1 MPARLHPGVYVEEV
15 PSAAR
20 SIEAAGTS
28 TAIFVGETERGPLGP
43 VRITG
48 RADYERLFG
57 GYRRHAAAGAQ
68 IASVTYA
75 IDAFFRNGGSAAYVL
90 RALNKDAATA
100 ELAVP
105 TDQKVVASSPGAWGN
120 RVSAVFCTS
129 SAGAGRFRIVV
140 LYKAPGS
147 NEARIVETWDRLS
160 IQPGDENY
168 VVDILNRSLF
178 VRWGSGT
185 PTAIPGAFLKSPAK
199 DEDVIA
205 EFDNFD
211 LQGGTHGETDLDV
224 VSFPALL
231 SRLDEV
237 NDASLLVVPARTYE
251 SDANNLELAK
261 VALAY
266 AESRAHQ
273 DLFCIVDMP
282 RQTLAV
288 TADDATNATVTSFGG
303 LTPKTNFGAAYFP
316 WVEVGD
322 PAGVGR
328 EPTLLMPPSGFV
340 AGVYA
345 RTDARRGVWK
355 APAGLDATLLGVRKI
370 QQNLLDSHQDVL
382 NPLGVNALRVQPAAG
397 AVVWGARTLRPDSE
411 WRYIPV
417 RRTAIFLRKSIYN
430 SIQWAVF
437 EPNGENLWS
446 SLRFSISGFM
456 EQLQRQGAFAG
467 KTTREAFFVKCDAE
481 TTPEA
486 DQLAGIVN
494 VWVGFAPLRPAEF
507 VVVKLSQMVNQKS

>member
-1 MPARLHPGVYVEEV
+1 
-15 PSAAR
+15 
-20 SIEAAGTS
+20 
-28 TAIFVGETERGPLGP
+28 
-43 VRITG
+43 
-48 RADYERLFG
+48 
-57 GYRRHAAAGAQ
+57 
-68 IASVTYA
+68 
-75 IDAFFRNGGSAAYVL
+75 
-90 RALNKDAATA
+90 
-100 ELAVP
+100 
-105 TDQKVVASSPGAWGN
+105 
-120 RVSAVFCTS
+120 
-129 SAGAGRFRIVV
+129 
-140 LYKAPGS
+140 
-147 NEARIVETWDRLS
+147 
-160 IQPGDENY
+160 
-168 VVDILNRSLF
+168 

-185 PTAIPGAFLKSPAK
+185 PTAIPANFLKSPAK

-205 EFDNFD
+205 EFANFD

-261 VALAY
+261 VALSY

-288 TADDATNATVTSFGG
+288 TADDATNATVTSFGS
-303 LTPKTNFGAAYFP
+303 LTPKTNFGAVYFP

-355 APAGLDATLLGVRKI
+355 APAGLDATLLGVRRI

-397 AVVWGARTLRPDSE
+397 AVVWGARTLRPDGE

-417 RRTAIFLRKSIYN
+417 RRMAIFLRKSIYN

-456 EQLQRQGAFAG
+456 EQLLRQGAFAG